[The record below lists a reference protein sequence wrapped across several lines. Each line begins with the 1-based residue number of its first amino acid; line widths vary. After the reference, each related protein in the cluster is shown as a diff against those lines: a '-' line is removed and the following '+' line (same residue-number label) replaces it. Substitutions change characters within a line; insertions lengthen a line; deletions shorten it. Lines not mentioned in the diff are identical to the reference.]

1 MKYNTRNLAA
11 MLLTTATIGNVNAA
25 EIKDP
30 KCISKMKIEYVA
42 ENIQKHFPEVR
53 PNTYLLD
60 GKKGRSSK
68 GQLTVHLYSTTKPSP
83 KDLSFF
89 DRRGPEST
97 WYNVSS
103 DFQGKIGCADEGIK
117 LTRTHTDS
125 FDKKEA
131 QRRFNQIVNSAYNK
145 ISVLLKEYEKAVEN
159 HSEIGSDKTE
169 KLVEELTAK
178 MEQENAWDYQRRSE
192 QILSKFNINNLQQKV
207 GALSGG
213 QKKRLSLALLL
224 LENADILLLDEP
236 TNHLD
241 ISMIEW
247 LEKFLQQQN
256 ITVLMV
262 THDRYFLERVC
273 NNIMELEGG
282 NLYHHKG
289 NFSYF
294 LEKRAERESN
304 FDVEIGKAQ
313 KLMKKELEWIRR
325 SPKARTTKSKARID
339 NFDKIKKK
347 ASSKRITQELN
358 IDVKMDRM
366 GGKILELKN
375 IKKSFGDLTILDG
388 FDYTFKKGERIGILG
403 KNGVGKST
411 FLNII
416 TGRENPDSGKIN
428 VGETINYGYFTQGG
442 LDTDE
447 DRRVITVLKDIA
459 EFIVMSD
466 KRKVSASQLLE
477 HFMFTP
483 EMQFTEVKRLS
494 GGERRRLYLLT
505 VLMKNP
511 NFLILDEPTNDLDL
525 LTLTKLEEFLLQYK
539 GCLILVSHD
548 RYFMDKLTEHL
559 FVFTGNGEIEDH
571 YCTYSEYREKEIA
584 QEKEFKKIQ
593 HLEKQNSKVKAPKK
607 KLSFNDQYEYTNL
620 EKEIQDLEK
629 EKSEIESNIQI
640 PNIELAKIMEK
651 SERLGIV
658 INLIDEKEMR
668 WMELDEMQ

>member
-1 MKYNTRNLAA
+1 MNLLA
-11 MLLTTATIGNVNAA
+11 V
-25 EIKDP
+25 
-30 KCISKMKIEYVA
+30 
-42 ENIQKHFPEVR
+42 EN
-53 PNTYLLD
+53 L
-60 GKKGRSSK
+60 GKNFGERILFEGLSFGLSK
-68 GQLTVHLYSTTKPSP
+68 GDKVALIANNGTGKSSMLKILAGQ
-83 KDLSFF
+83 D
-89 DRRGPEST
+89 
-97 WYNVSS
+97 SS
-103 DFQGKIGCADEGIK
+103 DEGEVIFRNECKISYLSQDAIFDDR
-117 LTRTHTDS
+117 LTIN
-125 FDKKEA
+125 EL
-131 QRRFNQIVNSAYNK
+131 INSAHNK
-145 ISVLLKEYEKAVEN
+145 ISILVKDYEKAVED
-159 HSEIGSDKTE
+159 HSKEESSQTE
-169 KLVEELTAK
+169 KFVEELTVK

-313 KLMKKELEWIRR
+313 KLMKKELELIRR

-375 IKKSFGDLTILDG
+375 IKKSYGDLTILDG

-548 RYFMDKLTEHL
+548 RFFMDKLTEHL

-571 YCTYSEYREKEIA
+571 YCTYSQYREKEII

-620 EKEIQDLEK
+620 EKEIEDLEK
-629 EKSEIESNIQI
+629 EKSELESNIQI
-640 PNIELAKIMEK
+640 PNIELADLMEK

>member
-1 MKYNTRNLAA
+1 MNLLA
-11 MLLTTATIGNVNAA
+11 V
-25 EIKDP
+25 
-30 KCISKMKIEYVA
+30 
-42 ENIQKHFPEVR
+42 EN
-53 PNTYLLD
+53 L
-60 GKKGRSSK
+60 GKNFGERI
-68 GQLTVHLYSTTKPSP
+68 LFE
-83 KDLSFF
+83 DLSFGLSKG
-89 DRRGPEST
+89 DKVALIANNGT
-97 WYNVSS
+97 GKSS
-103 DFQGKIGCADEGIK
+103 MLKILAGQDSADEGEVIFRNECK
-117 LTRTHTDS
+117 ISYLSQDAIFDDRLTIN
-125 FDKKEA
+125 EL
-131 QRRFNQIVNSAYNK
+131 INSAHNK
-145 ISVLLKEYEKAVEN
+145 ISILVKDYEKAVED
-159 HSEIGSDKTE
+159 HSKEGNAQSE

-375 IKKSFGDLTILDG
+375 IKKSYGDLTILDG

-548 RYFMDKLTEHL
+548 RFFMDKLTEHL

-571 YCTYSEYREKEIA
+571 YCTYSQYREKEII

-620 EKEIQDLEK
+620 EKEIEDLEK
-629 EKSEIESNIQI
+629 EKSELESNIQI
-640 PNIELAKIMEK
+640 PNIELADLMEK

>member
-1 MKYNTRNLAA
+1 MNLLA
-11 MLLTTATIGNVNAA
+11 V
-25 EIKDP
+25 
-30 KCISKMKIEYVA
+30 
-42 ENIQKHFPEVR
+42 EN
-53 PNTYLLD
+53 L
-60 GKKGRSSK
+60 GKNFGERILFEGLSFGLSK
-68 GQLTVHLYSTTKPSP
+68 GDKVALIANNGTGKSSMLKILAGQ
-83 KDLSFF
+83 D
-89 DRRGPEST
+89 
-97 WYNVSS
+97 SS
-103 DFQGKIGCADEGIK
+103 DEGEVIFRNECK
-117 LTRTHTDS
+117 VSYLSQDAIFDDRLTIN
-125 FDKKEA
+125 EL
-131 QRRFNQIVNSAYNK
+131 INSAHNK
-145 ISVLLKEYEKAVEN
+145 ISILVKDYEKAVED
-159 HSEIGSDKTE
+159 HSKEGNAQTE

-304 FDVEIGKAQ
+304 FYVEIGKAQ

-548 RYFMDKLTEHL
+548 RFFMDKLTEHL

-571 YCTYSEYREKEIA
+571 YCTYSQYREKEIA

-607 KLSFNDQYEYTNL
+607 KLSFKDQYEYTNL

-629 EKSEIESNIQI
+629 EKSELESNIQI
-640 PNIELAKIMEK
+640 PNIELAEMMDK
-651 SERLGIV
+651 SERLAIV
-658 INLIDEKEMR
+658 INLIEAKEMR
-668 WMELDEMQ
+668 WLELDEMI

>member
-1 MKYNTRNLAA
+1 MNLLA
-11 MLLTTATIGNVNAA
+11 V
-25 EIKDP
+25 
-30 KCISKMKIEYVA
+30 
-42 ENIQKHFPEVR
+42 EN
-53 PNTYLLD
+53 L
-60 GKKGRSSK
+60 GKNFGERILFEGLSFGLSK
-68 GQLTVHLYSTTKPSP
+68 GDKVALIANNGTGK
-83 KDLSFF
+83 
-89 DRRGPEST
+89 
-97 WYNVSS
+97 SS
-103 DFQGKIGCADEGIK
+103 MLKILAGQDSADEGEVIFRNECK
-117 LTRTHTDS
+117 VSYLSQDAIFDDRLTIN
-125 FDKKEA
+125 EL
-131 QRRFNQIVNSAYNK
+131 INSVHNK
-145 ISVLLKEYEKAVEN
+145 ISILVKNYEKAVEN
-159 HSEIGSDKTE
+159 HSKEGNAQSE

-548 RYFMDKLTEHL
+548 RFFMDKLTEHL

>member
-1 MKYNTRNLAA
+1 MNLLAVENLGKNFGERILFEGLNFGLNKGDKVA
-11 MLLTTATIGNVNAA
+11 LIANNGTGKSSML
-25 EIKDP
+25 
-30 KCISKMKIEYVA
+30 KIIA
-42 ENIQKHFPEVR
+42 
-53 PNTYLLD
+53 
-60 GKKGRSSK
+60 
-68 GQLTVHLYSTTKPSP
+68 GQ
-83 KDLSFF
+83 D
-89 DRRGPEST
+89 
-97 WYNVSS
+97 
-103 DFQGKIGCADEGIK
+103 IADEGKVVFRNSCRVSYLAQDAIFNDK
-117 LTRTHTDS
+117 LTID
-125 FDKKEA
+125 EL
-131 QRRFNQIVNSAYNK
+131 INSAHNK
-145 ISVLLKEYEKAVEN
+145 ISLLVKEYEEAVEN
-159 HSEIGSDKTE
+159 HSKKADSITE
-169 KLVEELTAK
+169 RAVEELTAK
-178 MEQENAWDYQRRSE
+178 MEQEDAWDYQRRTE
-192 QILSKFNINNLQQKV
+192 QILSRFNINDFDKKV
-207 GALSGG
+207 GDLSGG

-247 LEKFLQQQN
+247 LEKYLQQQN

-273 NNIMELEGG
+273 NHIIELEAG

-289 NFSYF
+289 NYGYF
-294 LEKRAERESN
+294 LEKRTERESN
-304 FDVEIGKAQ
+304 FDVEVAKAQ

-347 ASSKRITQELN
+347 ATSKRITKELN
-358 IDVKMDRM
+358 IDVKMDRI

-375 IKKSFGDLTILDG
+375 IKKSYDDLLILNG

-416 TGRENPDSGKIN
+416 TGKEKADSGKIN
-428 VGETINYGYFTQGG
+428 IGETINFGYFTQGG
-442 LDTDE
+442 LSVDD

-494 GGERRRLYLLT
+494 GGEKRRLHLLT

-548 RYFMDKLTEHL
+548 RFFMDKLTEHL
-559 FVFTGNGEIEDH
+559 LVFKGNGEIEDH
-571 YCTYSEYREKEIA
+571 YCTYSEYRTQQIKE
-584 QEKEFKKIQ
+584 EKEFKKIQ
-593 HLEKQNSKVKAPKK
+593 HLEKENSKIKTVSK
-607 KLSFNDQYEYTNL
+607 KLSFNDQFEYNNL
-620 EKEIQDLEK
+620 EKELSGLEK
-629 EKSEIESNIQI
+629 EKKEIETLMQNTD
-640 PNIELAKIMEK
+640 IELSEIMEK
-651 SERLGIV
+651 SKRLGIV
-658 INLIDEKEMR
+658 INLIEKKEIR